1 MSSSSRSSTPHPR
14 RRPPSP
20 VSMYA
25 LPSCGAPKPPKPL
38 VKIEKKAKKSK
49 LSSVF
54 SSPDPSSQTTF
65 PTLSPTSSLGSSL
78 RTTPSRTSRPSF
90 SLSPLL
96 RRFGIGRKKSMSTVL
111 PPAPDIVLPVPQHQ
125 RPGESQPPY
134 TPEGRANAYRA
145 ARASPA
151 SSVSPY
157 DTTLLQP
164 KTSNSPKTPRRPKTA
179 PSGYVPRN
187 FAPEP
192 WSSHAPP
199 SDKYLHPTRYEMN
212 QSQSSFNDR
221 SIAARSRTSSESSC
235 YSQESALS
243 DRHLRTY
250 HSSILRP
257 DAMQSSSCLHPPSLA
272 PGRLRTVSEI
282 SSKTHIPESNPPLIE
297 FSLKSPK
304 PAPITKQT
312 SLDKINPSQAV
323 ATPPKLK
330 RPRTAP
336 HAFVSRDPAL
346 FIAPRPDTPF
356 LHYLEGSRGYVE
368 VSGWRERKQGWSGEW
383 NRDNLQEVIG
393 VLRNLR

>member
-1 MSSSSRSSTPHPR
+1 MPPPSRSSIPHLR

-25 LPSCGAPKPPKPL
+25 VPDIGAPKPQKPL
-38 VKIEKKAKKSK
+38 VKIEKKVKKSK
-49 LSSVF
+49 LPSIF
-54 SSPDPSSQTTF
+54 SSPDPSSQVSF

-78 RTTPSRTSRPSF
+78 RTTRTSRSSF

-96 RRFGIGRKKSMSTVL
+96 RRIGIGRKKSVSTVS
-111 PPAPDIVLPVPQHQ
+111 PPPVPDIVPPVSQHL
-125 RPGESQPPY
+125 RPDESQPTY
-134 TPEGRANAYRA
+134 TPEGRMNSHRA
-145 ARASPA
+145 AGAPPA
-151 SSVSPY
+151 SSTFPY
-157 DTTLLQP
+157 GTTLLQP
-164 KTSNSPKTPRRPKTA
+164 KTLNPPKTPRRPKTA

-192 WSSHAPP
+192 WSSQASP
-199 SDKYLHPTRYEMN
+199 SDNFPHSTRYQMN
-212 QSQSSFNDR
+212 QSQLSFNDR
-221 SIAARSRTSSESSC
+221 SIATRSRTSSESSC

-250 HSSILRP
+250 NSSMLRP
-257 DAMQSSSCLHPPSLA
+257 DAIQSSSRLHPPLA
-272 PGRLRTVSEI
+272 PGRLRTLSEI
-282 SSKTHIPESNPPLIE
+282 SSKTHIPESKPPPIE

-304 PAPITKQT
+304 SAPITKQT
-312 SLDKINPSQAV
+312 SLDKINPYQAV
-323 ATPPKLK
+323 TTPPKLK

>member
-1 MSSSSRSSTPHPR
+1 MPSSSRSSIPHPR

-25 LPSCGAPKPPKPL
+25 LPDFGAPKPPKPL

-49 LSSVF
+49 LSSVL
-54 SSPDPSSQTTF
+54 SSSDPSSQTSF

-78 RTTPSRTSRPSF
+78 RTTRTSRSSF

-96 RRFGIGRKKSMSTVL
+96 RRIGIGRKKSVSTV
-111 PPAPDIVLPVPQHQ
+111 PPPPVPDNVLPVPQHQ
-125 RPGESQPPY
+125 RREESRPTY
-134 TPEGRANAYRA
+134 TPEGRTKSYGATEI
-145 ARASPA
+145 SPA
-151 SSVSPY
+151 SSTFPY
-157 DTTLLQP
+157 GATLLHP
-164 KTSNSPKTPRRPKTA
+164 KTLNPPKTPRRPKTA

-192 WSSHAPP
+192 WSSQTPP
-199 SDKYLHPTRYEMN
+199 SDKFLHPTRYQMN
-212 QSQSSFNDR
+212 QSQLSFNDR
-221 SIAARSRTSSESSC
+221 SIATRSRTSSESSC

-250 HSSILRP
+250 NSSILRP
-257 DAMQSSSCLHPPSLA
+257 DAIQSSSRLHPPSLA
-272 PGRLRTVSEI
+272 PGRLRTLSEI
-282 SSKTHIPESNPPLIE
+282 SSKTHIPESKPPLME

-304 PAPITKQT
+304 SAPIKKQT

-323 ATPPKLK
+323 TTPPKLK

>member
-1 MSSSSRSSTPHPR
+1 MSSSSRSSIRHP

-25 LPSCGAPKPPKPL
+25 VPEFGTPKPPKPL
-38 VKIEKKAKKSK
+38 VKIEHKPKKSK
-49 LSSVF
+49 SRLFF
-54 SSPDPSSQTTF
+54 SSPDPSSQTSF
-65 PTLSPTSSLGSSL
+65 PTLSPTPSAGPSLQ
-78 RTTPSRTSRPSF
+78 TTRTSRSSF

-96 RRFGIGRKKSMSTVL
+96 RRLGIGRKKPVSAV
-111 PPAPDIVLPVPQHQ
+111 PPPVPDIVLPVPQHQ
-125 RPGESQPPY
+125 RRGTDENQPTY
-134 TPEGRANAYRA
+134 TLEGKINSYRTTA
-145 ARASPA
+145 APSA
-151 SSVSPY
+151 SSTFPHGA
-157 DTTLLQP
+157 TLLQP
-164 KTSNSPKTPRRPKTA
+164 KTLNPSKTPRRPKTA

-192 WSSHAPP
+192 WSTQAPP
-199 SDKYLHPTRYEMN
+199 SDNFLHPSRYHTN
-212 QSQSSFNDR
+212 HSQSSFNDR
-221 SIAARSRTSSESSC
+221 SIATRSRTSSESSC

-250 HSSILRP
+250 HSSSILRP
-257 DAMQSSSCLHPPSLA
+257 DRIQSPCGPSSRPQPPSLA
-272 PGRLRTVSEI
+272 PGRLRTLSEF
-282 SSKTHIPESNPPLIE
+282 SSTTHLPESKSSLSPIE

-304 PAPITKQT
+304 SAPITKQRG
-312 SLDKINPSQAV
+312 LDKVDP
-323 ATPPKLK
+323 PPKLR

-356 LHYLEGSRGYVE
+356 LHYLESSRGYVG
-368 VSGWRERKQGWSGEW
+368 VSGWKERKQGWSGEW

>member
-1 MSSSSRSSTPHPR
+1 MPSSSRSSIPHLR

-25 LPSCGAPKPPKPL
+25 LPNCGAPKPPKPL

-49 LSSVF
+49 LSSIF
-54 SSPDPSSQTTF
+54 SSPDASSQTTF
-65 PTLSPTSSLGSSL
+65 PTLSQTSSLGSSL
-78 RTTPSRTSRPSF
+78 HTTPSRTSRPSF

-96 RRFGIGRKKSMSTVL
+96 RRIGIGRKKSVSTVL
-111 PPAPDIVLPVPQHQ
+111 PPVPDIVLPVPQHQ
-125 RPGESQPPY
+125 RPSERQRPY
-134 TPEGRANAYRA
+134 TPEGRTNAHRD

-151 SSVSPY
+151 SSAFPY
-157 DTTLLQP
+157 DTTLLHP
-164 KTSNSPKTPRRPKTA
+164 KTSNSPRTSRRPKTA

-199 SDKYLHPTRYEMN
+199 SDQYLRPTRCEMN

-257 DAMQSSSCLHPPSLA
+257 DAMQSSSHLQPPSLT

-282 SSKTHIPESNPPLIE
+282 SSKTHIPESNPSLVE
-297 FSLKSPK
+297 FSLKS
-304 PAPITKQT
+304 PITKQT
-312 SLDKINPSQAV
+312 SLDKISPSQVV

-346 FIAPRPDTPF
+346 
-356 LHYLEGSRGYVE
+356 GYVE